1 MALCRLVE
9 MRLRYMR
16 QKVEGRM
23 RKGIEE
29 VGPDCCDNIIKTV
42 SRMRKVTEDEP
53 AGIQEQVGSSLLQD
67 HQQKLIL
74 EVIDKKVET
83 GVGCSTNKTE
93 LRFPDRY

>member
-16 QKVEGRM
+16 QKVEGPM

-29 VGPDCCDNIIKTV
+29 VGPDCCDNIIKNV
-42 SRMRKVTEDEP
+42 SRMKKVTVDEA

-67 HQQKLIL
+67 HQQKSFL
-74 EVIDKKVET
+74 ETIDKKA
-83 GVGCSTNKTE
+83 
-93 LRFPDRY
+93 